1 TSAGFYPGDS
11 PHRLPALAVPV
22 AGFLRFPLLPTPE
35 RCNPGS
41 SPCAL
46 PFRIRFFPH
55 ECGYPAAVNLL
66 QQRML
71 VIHHLAQTN
80 NQNAT
85 WCHAL
90 GKHVQEFPAPPAA
103 EINKHVLA
111 INNVLRLQRTSGQI
125 KNIDLTE
132 TAALTQLVVD
142 LQRLT
147 GLLRFKT
154 NGRIS
159 L

>member
-1 TSAGFYPGDS
+1 
-11 PHRLPALAVPV
+11 
-22 AGFLRFPLLPTPE
+22 
-35 RCNPGS
+35 
-41 SPCAL
+41 
-46 PFRIRFFPH
+46 
-55 ECGYPAAVNLL
+55 
-66 QQRML
+66 
-71 VIHHLAQTN
+71 
-80 NQNAT
+80 
-85 WCHAL
+85 
-90 GKHVQEFPAPPAA
+90 VQDFPAPPAA

-111 INNVLRLQRTSGQI
+111 INYVLRLQRTSGQI

-159 L
+159 LRHPLQRPRQITAGPCFAQYNGGNIRTGYRVTFAGRG